1 MGSIRDGTLAVHRR
15 RPQPEAA
22 AEAAPGYSRPL
33 VTTAYLALGSNLG
46 DRLSLLRAAVS
57 ALAGPRLRVVARSG
71 VFETDAVA
79 SEPQP
84 PYLNAVVR
92 VETALAPRALLDR
105 CLAVEQ
111 ALGRVRPRDR
121 QGAARTIDLDLLLH
135 GGTIIDE
142 PGLAVPHPR
151 LAERPFVRVPLAEVA
166 LPGLRH
172 PITGEALDDCP
183 PAPGVRPYPDRL

>member
-1 MGSIRDGTLAVHRR
+1 VQRR

-22 AEAAPGYSRPL
+22 PEAAPSYSRGL

-46 DRLSLLRAAVS
+46 DRLSLLRAAVE
-57 ALAGPRLRVVARSG
+57 ALAEPRLRVVAKSG

-79 SEPQP
+79 PEPQS

-92 VETALAPRALLDR
+92 VETTLAPRALLDR

-111 ALGRVRPRDR
+111 ALGRVRPGDR
-121 QGAARTIDLDLLLH
+121 HAAPRTIDLDLLLH
-135 GGTIIDE
+135 GGAIIDE
-142 PGLAVPHPR
+142 PGLTVPHPR

-172 PITGEALDDCP
+172 PITREPLDTYP
-183 PAPGVRPYPDRL
+183 PPPGVRPFPGRL